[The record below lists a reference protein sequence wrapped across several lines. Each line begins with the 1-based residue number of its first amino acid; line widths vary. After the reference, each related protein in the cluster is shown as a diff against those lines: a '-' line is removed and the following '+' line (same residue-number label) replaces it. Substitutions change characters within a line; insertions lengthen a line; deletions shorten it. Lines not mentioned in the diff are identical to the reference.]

1 MNRSPSTRR
10 LLGRA
15 AAALAVA
22 CACAG
27 ALAQGAWPNKPVR
40 VIVPYAAGSSPD
52 VIMRIVAERLAP
64 RLGQPVTVENRAGA
78 GGNNGTG
85 VVAKAPGDGYTFLIS
100 TNGPLVYSTV
110 FNPKLP
116 YDPFKDLRPLYGL
129 AINPVA
135 FAVRAD
141 SPYKTINDVVAAAKK
156 DGKPLQHDTL
166 GMDLLHFAPVKAYG
180 MEKIF

>member
-100 TNGPLVYSTV
+100 TNGPLVYNTQIY
-110 FNPKLP
+110 NKLG
-116 YDPFKDLRPLYGL
+116 YDPFTELRPVVL
-129 AINPVA
+129 AGA
-135 FAVRAD
+135 LCHGATLTLTTYELLD
-141 SPYKTINDVVAAAKK
+141 
-156 DGKPLQHDTL
+156 DG
-166 GMDLLHFAPVKAYG
+166 
-180 MEKIF
+180 E